1 MKKITPM
8 TTYISMDEKAF
19 CLAEI
24 NATPFSLGILSD
36 QKGMRGIHRYRFI
49 WVNRDGKL
57 ALFREESANPV
68 TSPPVR
74 VLGMWE
80 HTVGELCDIA
90 DAHSNVGLEWEI
102 QMAKEKQGT
111 STLVKDL
118 GDQIERNALMRK
130 NHSSFGTQV
139 KVQRNGYPESLN
151 KEVKLRYT

>member
-68 TSPPVR
+68 TSPP
-74 VLGMWE
+74 
-80 HTVGELCDIA
+80 
-90 DAHSNVGLEWEI
+90 
-102 QMAKEKQGT
+102 
-111 STLVKDL
+111 
-118 GDQIERNALMRK
+118 ALMRK